1 MYSESLGLWWSWC
14 YEVWCARRCSEWLWF
29 CLSGLQDKIRH
40 SQHQYSSKFS
50 GQKTILICSS
60 WVDAFDRSIL
70 HVHATGTLTGCQPK
84 PRVKNPKSYEQKEF
98 WKASRAS
105 DFWRSQGQGLKTLQR
120 ATRSMPGACLEHAW
134 SMPGACLLHKANVVV
149 PFRTN
154 CRDNCPTRLCKSLGP
169 RV

>member
-1 MYSESLGLWWSWC
+1 MYSESLFLWRSWC
-14 YEVWCARRCSEWLWF
+14 YEVWCAQRCFEWLWF
-29 CLSGLQDKIRH
+29 CLSGLQDKKTRH
-40 SQHQYSSKFS
+40 SQHEYSSKCS

-70 HVHATGTLTGCQPK
+70 HVHANLEHWQAVNRSREWK
-84 PRVKNPKSYEQKEF
+84 ILNPTSKRNFE
-98 WKASRAS
+98 KASRAS

-134 SMPGACLLHKANVVV
+134 SMPS
-149 PFRTN
+149 TQS
-154 CRDNCPTRLCKSLGP
+154 KSLGP